1 MEFEVW
7 GAVWAKFGTLVGGCD
22 NLPHSRGAGF
32 QVILFAMKNRL
43 LAAATLLSPIV
54 WALAATGCVQ
64 VKPWQRELLASPAM
78 NPALLDTELSGTY
91 RAKAMESKTAGGL
104 PGTAPGGGCGCTQ

>member
-1 MEFEVW
+1 M
-7 GAVWAKFGTLVGGCD
+7 
-22 NLPHSRGAGF
+22 PHSRGRGF
-32 QVILFAMKNRL
+32 QVIFLAMKLRS
-43 LAAATLLSPIV
+43 LAATALLTPIL
-54 WALAATGCVQ
+54 WALPATGCVQ

>member
-1 MEFEVW
+1 MNYW
-7 GAVWAKFGTLVGGCD
+7 SLALLLLLLVD
-22 NLPHSRGAGF
+22 L
-32 QVILFAMKNRL
+32 
-43 LAAATLLSPIV
+43 
-54 WALAATGCVQ
+54 GCVR
-64 VKPWQRELLASPAM
+64 VKPWQRELLACPAM

>member
-1 MEFEVW
+1 
-7 GAVWAKFGTLVGGCD
+7 
-22 NLPHSRGAGF
+22 
-32 QVILFAMKNRL
+32 MKIRSL
-43 LAAATLLSPIV
+43 DTATLTGLAPV
-54 WALAATGCVQ
+54 LWALVATGCVQ